1 MDRKINPQMV
11 EIMKVIDR
19 YLVKQFLSHL
29 SFSLLVFWVIF
40 LVVDIVEHVDLFIDR
55 QAGLFLVIKYYL
67 FYTPY
72 ILSLVLPVGM
82 LLSSLFSL
90 GTLAKNNELLAF
102 KSAGISLYRIILPL
116 LILSFILS
124 LVSLSFNELVVPFTN
139 LRKDEIR
146 TEEIDKKKKE
156 RGLLFHN
163 VFVQGENNRIFYLGL
178 FDGQRNAG
186 TQVLVQRFEGNKL
199 IEQIEAKK
207 MSWTGNGWL
216 FENGRYRVFA
226 DSAKEGEEE
235 KFSSFEKLFR
245 LDLKVKPFAFT
256 KKQKKPEEMGF
267 GELKNYVEIK
277 KKTGQ
282 KTAKELTDLYM
293 KLSFPLINFII
304 VLFGSPLAANPKRSG
319 KAFGFALSLFIS
331 FVYYILIRMGQS
343 FGYSE
348 KLSPILATW
357 SANIIFAALGILLLI
372 KAKK

>member
-1 MDRKINPQMV
+1 MV